1 MFLRTWSMNTL
12 VVNTWWR
19 SSCQEKKLLKNDKFS
34 SSFFIDASV
43 YLITRGDYDYNCGN
57 WKFLAEVILGRE
69 ADFMMYNLI
78 Y

>member
-1 MFLRTWSMNTL
+1 MNTL

-34 SSFFIDASV
+34 SFFIDSSV
-43 YLITRGDYDYNCGN
+43 YPITRGDYDYNCGN

-78 Y
+78 N

>member
-1 MFLRTWSMNTL
+1 MNTL

-34 SSFFIDASV
+34 SFFIDSSV

-78 Y
+78 N

>member
-1 MFLRTWSMNTL
+1 MNTL

-19 SSCQEKKLLKNDKFS
+19 SSCQEKKIVKKWQIFFF
-34 SSFFIDASV
+34 FFIDSSV
-43 YLITRGDYDYNCGN
+43 YPITRGDYDYNCGN

-78 Y
+78 N

>member
-1 MFLRTWSMNTL
+1 MNTL

-78 Y
+78 N